1 MPYRRKAVMKKIQ
14 LAAKCY
20 QRSISGG
27 LGLDHS
33 GIGCRTIQ
41 HDGDSRH
48 TPRSGTRCAARMS
61 ESHAGTS

>member
-1 MPYRRKAVMKKIQ
+1 MSYRRKAVMKNKKIQ

-41 HDGDSRH
+41 HDGD
-48 TPRSGTRCAARMS
+48 
-61 ESHAGTS
+61 